1 MIRSIFIISFIL
13 VIICLSFTS
22 CKSLKDNTNQNGV
35 KLPSNY
41 SAVND
46 SSNSANLKWKDYF
59 SDPILITL
67 IDIGLKNNLDL
78 LSASQRIEISRSQF
92 RVAKGGLLPNVSLNA
107 VMGQRRFGK
116 YTMDGVGNFDT
127 NFSPNISEDEKI
139 KEHLPDFYLGFQSS
153 WEIDV
158 WGKLRNRKKASF
170 ARYLSS
176 IEGRNYI
183 VTNLISEIANTY
195 YQLIA
200 LDNQLD
206 IMKETITLQDSALS
220 IVNLQKQVGD
230 VNELAVKQFQAQL
243 LNSKGLEI
251 EVQQSIIETESKLNF
266 LLGRIQQP
274 VTRNKSSFNTDIN
287 QQVKFGTPIQLV
299 QNRPDVRQA
308 EYELKASKADVKSAK
323 AAFFP
328 SLTIGAAYGFQS
340 FNPAFLFLNPQSIA
354 YNLLGGLTAPL
365 FNQNAIRANYK
376 ATNAAQNEAF
386 NNYSK
391 TVINAFNEVNVQISN
406 ISNLQKMY
414 DYKKQETDAYITAI
428 DASNELFLKG
438 RASYLEV
445 VLTQKNALQAKLDLI
460 QTKQKQYFCLVN
472 VYKALGG
479 GWR

>member
-13 VIICLSFTS
+13 VTVCLSFTS

-107 VMGQRRFGK
+107 AMGQRRFGK

-127 NFSPNISEDEKI
+127 QFSPNITQDQI
-139 KEHLPDFYLGFQSS
+139 IPEHLPDFYLGFQSS

-200 LDNQLD
+200 LDNELD
-206 IMKETITLQDSALS
+206 IMKETIALQDSALS
-220 IVNLQKQVGD
+220 IVTLHKQVGD

-251 EVQQSIIETESKLNF
+251 EIQQSIIETESKLNF
-266 LLGRIQQP
+266 LLGRLQQP
-274 VTRNKSSFNTDIN
+274 ITRNKSSFNADIN
-287 QQVKFGTPIQLV
+287 QKVKFGTPIQLV

-340 FNPAFLFLNPQSIA
+340 FNPAFFLNPQSIA
-354 YNLLGGLTAPL
+354 YNFLGGLTAPL

-445 VLTQKNALQAKLDLI
+445 VLTQKNALEAKLDLI